1 MCPPNAIDNAI
12 YGVFVDAKLVRY
24 FLLRYTILVKM
35 SNLTHFFSGQICL
48 VMRLTLYPGVAAFSH
63 FVLHIVKWRASKQ
76 VVWVNAR
83 GIVASMASK
92 LAVFQ
97 WAMMEFA
104 TKTMSRIGNVI
115 DAELTVPSTAHRS
128 RPQPT
133 FVLLPAN
140 DLSPEYFLRR
150 VSVMATVVPGYKAH
164 RLSFDVPVSLAGFF
178 GYRSGITAS
187 TFTEFNAI
195 RGIMGLHRNLSFL
208 VPSLGTF
215 RDVAG
220 ATLLGYYS
228 FILAQMDWYCNRV
241 ADLLEVASQ

>member
-1 MCPPNAIDNAI
+1 MCPPNAIDNAT
-12 YGVFVDAKLVRY
+12 YGVFADAKLVRY
-24 FLLRYTILVKM
+24 FLLRYAILVKM
-35 SNLTHFFSGQICL
+35 SNLAHFFSGQTCL
-48 VMRLTLYPGVAAFSH
+48 VMRLALYPGAAAFGH
-63 FVLHIVKWRASKQ
+63 FVLHIVEWRASKQ

-115 DAELTVPSTAHRS
+115 KVELTVSSTADRS

-133 FVLLPAN
+133 FMLLPAN
-140 DLSPEYFLRR
+140 DLSPEYFLRC

-164 RLSFDVPVSLAGFF
+164 WLSFDMPISLASLF
-178 GYRSGITAS
+178 GYWSGIAAS

-195 RGIMGLHRNLSFL
+195 RGIIGVHENLHFSAKPRA
-208 VPSLGTF
+208 F
-215 RDVAG
+215 RDAAG
-220 ATLLGYYS
+220 HFVLGCYRS
-228 FILAQMDWYCNRV
+228 NCSTERLFC
-241 ADLLEVASQ
+241 